1 MRNARRRGCRRA
13 FVGAVLVCA
22 PAGARGQSPEL
33 ADGALAALAGEAG
46 LCADTGLAADTGD
59 GAETGLAGGD

>member
-22 PAGARGQSPEL
+22 GRRRGQSPEL